1 MVEQHQ
7 DGIREYLPWRQLA
20 TPGKL
25 IAGVAVVITAILLSQ
40 SPRERQARRDAYE
53 HALGTVERARQH
65 AEALDLSPH

>member
-25 IAGVAVVITAILLSQ
+25 IAGVALIIAAILLSQ
-40 SPRERQARRDAYE
+40 NPRERQARRSAYE
-53 HALGTVERARQH
+53 HAIHTVERARQH
-65 AEALDLSPH
+65 AEARDSSPR